1 MIFELEQAAARRS
14 LSIPNRQTMKS
25 RISRWENGHAAPD
38 EFYRQLLREA
48 FGLDDREL
56 GLEERSDDEPTA
68 ADDLRMRL
76 LSALESDGCLI
87 EALRSQTDA
96 IRIQDRQFGA
106 GLLLEVVRGHVASI
120 DQHLGHAVF
129 EVNRRAL
136 AEQLADAGALA
147 GWQALDVGG
156 LDQAWRFFEL
166 ASAAALR
173 ANDFSMFAFARLEQA
188 HIVHELAGAH
198 VAARLAESIWT
209 ETRRRVSE
217 PVRCWM
223 AAAVAELQAEEAPA
237 SSRRMLAK
245 AESLVDATDS
255 APAYVVLDRA
265 HLSRWRG
272 HTLVQMRDPA
282 AEAVLLEAE
291 SEMHPSFIRAAASL
305 NLDLAAAQLQR
316 GGKDEAAE
324 RSQRATEL
332 ARRVGSRRIL
342 ARLEAL
348 RVAS

>member
-1 MIFELEQAAARRS
+1 
-14 LSIPNRQTMKS
+14 MKS
-25 RISRWENGHAAPD
+25 RISRWENHHSAPD
-38 EFYRQLLREA
+38 DFYRQLLREA

-56 GLEERSDDEPTA
+56 GLGETPAEEPTA

-76 LSALESDGCLI
+76 LSALESDDTLVD
-87 EALRSQTDA
+87 ALRSQTDA

-106 GLLLEVVRGHVASI
+106 GVLLEVVRGHVSCI

-136 AEQLADAGALA
+136 AEQLSDAAALA

-166 ASAAALR
+166 ASASALR

-188 HIVHELAGAH
+188 HIVHELAGSH
-198 VAARLAESIWT
+198 VAAQLADSVWT
-209 ETRRRVSE
+209 EMRRRVSE

-237 SSRRMLAK
+237 SSRRMLAR
-245 AESLVDATDS
+245 AEALVDAIEA
-255 APAYVVLDRA
+255 APAYVVLDRV
-265 HLSRWRG
+265 HLARWRG
-272 HTLVQMRDPA
+272 HTLVEMRDPA
-282 AEAVLLEAE
+282 AEQVLLEAE
-291 SEMHPSFIRAAASL
+291 ADMHPSFIRATASL
-305 NLDLAAAQLQR
+305 NVDIAAAQLQR
-316 GGKDEAAE
+316 GGKEEAE
-324 RSQRATEL
+324 VRTQRATEL

-342 ARLEAL
+342 ARLQAL